1 MIDILQITQ
10 ILNKLFPYIIGA
22 IGGIASLYASGYCK
36 EYFDERARIAKHKR
50 EVARQVLQICNE
62 ASTSNFKLLPR
73 DIEHVNSVLT
83 NVEGINSN
91 MEAIMNRFISL
102 WQLIAQISQSHLG
115 KEETKD
121 LREMLKEVEEKR
133 KRLVDW
139 ANSIRIGR

>member
-1 MIDILQITQ
+1 MYLQ
-10 ILNKLFPYIIGA
+10 
-22 IGGIASLYASGYCK
+22 
-36 EYFDERARIAKHKR
+36 E
-50 EVARQVLQICNE
+50 
-62 ASTSNFKLLPR
+62 
-73 DIEHVNSVLT
+73 
-83 NVEGINSN
+83 
-91 MEAIMNRFISL
+91 EAIMNRFISL